1 MADSVDVVV
10 VGMGPAGEEV
20 AGSLAEH
27 GLDVVGIESNL
38 VGGECPYWGCVPSK
52 MMIRASNL
60 LAETGR
66 VGGMAGSSTVTP
78 DWGIV
83 AGRIRNEATDN
94 WNDQVAVERFEMR
107 GGRFVRGHGRLAG
120 PDVVE
125 VDGHS
130 VKAGRGIVLATG
142 ATSWIPNIPGL
153 SETPYWTNRE
163 AIETPDLPQTLI
175 IIGGGAIAV
184 ELGQAFARF
193 GTQVT
198 IVETASRLIPNE
210 EPEASALLE
219 EVFRDEGIQ
228 VVSDAS
234 VINVSHHDKS
244 FELDIGD
251 RGPLTGERLLVATG
265 RRPDLSS
272 LGVDAVGLDPSSRSL
287 ATDERIRVAPG
298 IWAVGDLTGVGAFT
312 HVALYQAAI
321 SVHDILGKEHSP
333 ADYRAVPRVTFTDPE
348 IGAVGITED
357 EARSLGMSLRV
368 RNRRGTQLGT
378 GLDSQGGQRWS
389 H

>member
-60 LAETGR
+60 LAETRR

-94 WNDQVAVERFEMR
+94 WNDQVAVERFEMK
-107 GGRFVRGHGRLAG
+107 GGQFVRGHGRLAG
-120 PDVVE
+120 PDMVE
-125 VDGHS
+125 VDGRS

-219 EVFRDEGIQ
+219 EVFRDEGIH
-228 VVSDAS
+228 VVTNAS

-244 FELDIGD
+244 FKLDIGD

-272 LGVDAVGLDPSSRSL
+272 LGVDAVGLDPSSRYPPPMSACASPRESGPL
-287 ATDERIRVAPG
+287 AT
-298 IWAVGDLTGVGAFT
+298 
-312 HVALYQAAI
+312 
-321 SVHDILGKEHSP
+321 
-333 ADYRAVPRVTFTDPE
+333 
-348 IGAVGITED
+348 
-357 EARSLGMSLRV
+357 
-368 RNRRGTQLGT
+368 
-378 GLDSQGGQRWS
+378 
-389 H
+389 